1 MIVGSTFRVAPVFGL
16 TAPTGDDNDSDRF
29 GELPRPL
36 QAGDGAWDIFGG
48 AVVTYQT
55 LQYQVDGQLLY
66 RENGRHDGFARG
78 DETRF
83 DASLQYRIWPR
94 SMKGVPGTPGFV
106 YALLESNLIDRERD
120 DVGSGTDANSG
131 GTQWLLAPGLQY
143 VSRGWIVEGTVQ
155 LPVAENPHGD
165 AIQDDSI
172 VRVGFRR
179 NFWFPGQI
187 MGKIGKWLG
196 CSVLCLTAIL
206 ALLAW
211 VCGAINWNQEPPY
224 SLAHSWG
231 EKGGVPGQLN
241 DPTGIAVTDTEVFVS
256 DARNGRIQVFD
267 HEGQFKRAFGTAGDG
282 VGELGRPMTELS
294 TWQMATVI
302 VSRPSMPE
310 AMLCTSGVDRLP

>member
-1 MIVGSTFRVAPVFGL
+1 MGSNRRSVSVLALIGSMLLTGENTTQAAPNTFNTALPVAQGQYLWREQLVLRERSDDGPLDREVSVQALGSVLGYGVTSKFAVFGMVPYFFNKELDVTTPMGRVERDTAGFSDISLFGRYTLYKKDFTGSTFRVAPVFGL

-36 QAGDGAWDIFGG
+36 QAGDGAWDVFGG

-106 YALLESNLIDRERD
+106 YALLESNLIHRERD

-155 LPVAENPHGD
+155 LPVAEDPRGD
-165 AIQDDSI
+165 AIEDDYI

-179 NFWFPGQI
+179 NF
-187 MGKIGKWLG
+187 
-196 CSVLCLTAIL
+196 
-206 ALLAW
+206 
-211 VCGAINWNQEPPY
+211 
-224 SLAHSWG
+224 
-231 EKGGVPGQLN
+231 
-241 DPTGIAVTDTEVFVS
+241 
-256 DARNGRIQVFD
+256 
-267 HEGQFKRAFGTAGDG
+267 
-282 VGELGRPMTELS
+282 
-294 TWQMATVI
+294 
-302 VSRPSMPE
+302 
-310 AMLCTSGVDRLP
+310 